1 MIKKHL
7 ASYRFAFRGIWIAMQ
22 SEKNMI
28 IHTIAALAV
37 MIVNYILEISRLE
50 WLLTIILIG
59 VVCAAEIFNT
69 AIEKL
74 ADRVTTENDLM
85 VGQVKDLAAGA
96 VLIVCIAAAACG
108 VIIYWPYL
116 F

>member
-7 ASYRFAFRGIWIAMQ
+7 ASYRFAFRGIWLAIHL
-22 SEKNMI
+22 EKNMI
-28 IHTIAALAV
+28 INLVAALAV
-37 MIVNYILEISRLE
+37 MVVNYMLEISRLE
-50 WLLTIILIG
+50 WLISMILIG
-59 VVCAAEIFNT
+59 VVCAAETFNT

-74 ADRVTTENDLM
+74 ADRVTTEHDPM
-85 VGQVKDLAAGA
+85 IGQVKDLAAGA

>member
-7 ASYRFAFRGIWIAMQ
+7 ASYRFAFRGIWLGIQ
-22 SEKNMI
+22 LEKNMI
-28 IHTIAALAV
+28 IHFAAALAV
-37 MIVNYILEISRLE
+37 MIANYLLEISRLE
-50 WLLTIILIG
+50 WLITMILIG

-74 ADRVTTENDLM
+74 ADRVTTEHDVM
-85 VGQVKDLAAGA
+85 IGQVKDLSSGG
-96 VLIVCIAAAACG
+96 VLITCIAAAACG
-108 VIIYWPYL
+108 VVIYWPYL